1 MRISFAGGGADKSSI
16 FFKNTSYVLNTTISL
31 YSRAHLKVNKGLNV
45 SVTSSQLGACVAGRN
60 LKEAATNAPEDFKLI
75 FSVLLLIAPKR
86 GFDLFLDSDCTIGA
100 GLGGSSAM
108 CVAIVQSF
116 NALRQNKWSK
126 SEVADIA
133 FQAERLSA
141 VIEGGWQ
148 INIQLLMAV

>member
-1 MRISFAGGGADKSSI
+1 M
-16 FFKNTSYVLNTTISL
+16 
-31 YSRAHLKVNKGLNV
+31 NKGLNV

-148 INIQLLMAV
+148 DQYSVAYGGLNFIEFSKQKPMSSFETCAKYLWSSRTA